1 MSRIFRSLSGPESGR
16 TDEIDLR
23 ARPMAAPRQGRP
35 AGGFADA
42 AGLSPGASRQNVVG
56 GAETALAEARRV
68 LEDANRQAEQVQR
81 DAWRA
86 GFEQGEKAGERLA
99 LQKVEPVLASLGE
112 LVAGMRHERENLVRL
127 HQPELVNI
135 AFAIAQRVVRA
146 ELAAAPEAVTR
157 AVEDAL
163 ARVGV
168 RDEIRIYV
176 SPQDAALVERYLQEA
191 RPGGVESGHLKL
203 EPDASIARGGCRLES
218 EAGTIDA
225 TIEGQMRALRSALW
239 ED

>member
-1 MSRIFRSLSGPESGR
+1 
-16 TDEIDLR
+16 
-23 ARPMAAPRQGRP
+23 MAAPRQGRP

-42 AGLSPGASRQNVVG
+42 AGRSPGALRQSAAG
-56 GAETALAEARRV
+56 GAEILLAEARRV
-68 LEDANRQAEQVQR
+68 LEDANREAEQVQR
-81 DAWRA
+81 EAWRA

-112 LVAGMRHERENLVRL
+112 LVEGVRRERENLVRH
-127 HQPELVNI
+127 HQQDLVKI

-168 RDEIRIYV
+168 RDEIRIFV

-191 RPGGVESGHLKL
+191 RPGGMEAGHLKL
-203 EPDASIARGGCRLES
+203 ESDASIARGGCRLES

-225 TIEGQMRALRSALW
+225 TIEGQMRALRAALW